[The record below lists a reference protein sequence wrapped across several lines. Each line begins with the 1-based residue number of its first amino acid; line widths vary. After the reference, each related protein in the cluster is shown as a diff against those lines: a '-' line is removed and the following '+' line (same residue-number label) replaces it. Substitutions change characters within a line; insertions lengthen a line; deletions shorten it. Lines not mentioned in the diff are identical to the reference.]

1 MIGRLSSS
9 ISRCV
14 RKEAMGT
21 RFNEHASLLSFQNQQ
36 EQTVFILQE
45 VRKTVARVRKT
56 VARVRKKNVKAKG

>member
-1 MIGRLSSS
+1 
-9 ISRCV
+9 
-14 RKEAMGT
+14 MGT